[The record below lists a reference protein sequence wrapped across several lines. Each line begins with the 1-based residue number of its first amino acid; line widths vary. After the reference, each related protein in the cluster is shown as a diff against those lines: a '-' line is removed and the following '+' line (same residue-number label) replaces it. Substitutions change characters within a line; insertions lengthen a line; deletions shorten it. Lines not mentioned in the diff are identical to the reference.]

1 MTKNTKKLL
10 LYLVVNDTDIIYN
23 ISPTPDLIRDENQ
36 FAILEFDIDTNKRT
50 SIKLDL
56 ISKKLDSDYIQINNI
71 TLNGIQLTDFDL
83 FSVYQTSSGKIK
95 KTNGWLDEVGSCI
108 INIRSNPISQ
118 NILTYLLSTKNG
130 QNI

>member
-10 LYLVVNDTDIIYN
+10 LYLVVNDPDMIYN

-36 FAILEFDIDTNKRT
+36 FVILEFNIDTNKRT
-50 SIKLDL
+50 RVKLDL

-83 FSVYQTSSGKIK
+83 FSIYRTSFGKIK

>member
-118 NILTYLLSTKNG
+118 NILTYLLSTKNE